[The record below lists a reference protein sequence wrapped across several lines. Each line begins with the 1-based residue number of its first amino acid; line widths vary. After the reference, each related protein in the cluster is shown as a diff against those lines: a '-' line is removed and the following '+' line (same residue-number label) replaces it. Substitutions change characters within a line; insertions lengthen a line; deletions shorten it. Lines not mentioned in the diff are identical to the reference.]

1 MMDARFPKEGPV
13 NAYVCVDEIGV
24 DGRLKLTP
32 SMSIKIMKIE
42 AMSTVGPE
50 DKVYFPVR
58 LPDFS

>member
-42 AMSTVGPE
+42 AMS
-50 DKVYFPVR
+50 D
-58 LPDFS
+58 